1 MAAAP
6 LFESPSSW
14 GPQPSPTQWV
24 GWGEEEQGSG
34 GRDAQA
40 RASRRERTLRRR
52 GRRGAV
58 SGYGR
63 FLQPQINEGTARGRC
78 DMYPLFESPSSWGPQ
93 PSPTQWV
100 GWGEEEQGSGG
111 RDAQA
116 RASRRERTLRRRGRR
131 GAVSG
136 YGRFLQPQVRRS
148 AERPGAGAQRAAQT
162 KKQLRRSVRIYREVK
177 DKAGRNGLP
186 CPFYTV

>member
-1 MAAAP
+1 MDASYKIQRGIHVHLIQFFMCPEFWVHITLPLAAAP

-34 GRDAQA
+34 GRDAHA
-40 RASRRERTLRRR
+40 WASRRERTLRRR

-58 SGYGR
+58 PGYGR
-63 FLQPQINEGTARGRC
+63 LLQ
-78 DMYPLFESPSSWGPQ
+78 SP
-93 PSPTQWV
+93 V
-100 GWGEEEQGSGG
+100 K
-111 RDAQA
+111 
-116 RASRRERTLRRRGRR
+116 
-131 GAVSG
+131 
-136 YGRFLQPQVRRS
+136 RS
-148 AERPGAGAQRAAQT
+148 AERPGAGAQRATQT

-186 CPFYTV
+186 CPFYTE

>member
-1 MAAAP
+1 MYP

-131 GAVSG
+131 GAVPG
-136 YGRFLQPQVRRS
+136 YGRLLQSPVKRS